1 MTKTILIKGKYRPVM
16 VDGEGKEGSYT
27 PQNALLLNTE
37 EKPGV
42 MKMFIRYIDKKR
54 DEARNNEII

>member
-1 MTKTILIKGKYRPVM
+1 M
-16 VDGEGKEGSYT
+16 VDGEGNEGAYT